1 MKKLAPV
8 LLCKM
13 MDMNDSKQTPDAAER
28 RLALDPGQ
36 SFIVQAPAGSGKT
49 ELLIQRYLK
58 LLACV
63 DAPEEIVAI
72 TFTRKAAAEMLERIL
87 LALETGKTPLPTI
100 CSTHEKLTCEL
111 AQAVLRKD
119 ERLGW
124 LITDNPM
131 RLRLQTIDSLC
142 ASLTQ
147 QMPMLSKFG
156 SQLETTEDASELYL
170 EAARITI
177 GMVESSNDVA
187 QDIERLMVHLDND
200 MSRIEKLLAEML
212 ARRDHWLRHVHGKSR
227 DELEA
232 ALENI
237 RHDALDHVARLFP
250 DSLRNELQLLFRYAT
265 ANLEAS
271 QQQSAIAGCPDT
283 ENLPDEA
290 SVNYW
295 CGIAGL
301 LLTKDGEWRKKW
313 TVNDGFPPGKTK
325 NEKEAARQ
333 WKDRVFTLI
342 EMLQN
347 NDQLRRA
354 LSDMRRLPPP
364 YYSEAQWEVLG
375 AITSLLPYAVGQLK
389 VVFQLSGKVDFTE
402 VAQGALRA
410 LGPPDEPTD
419 LALALDYRIRHLL
432 IDEFQD
438 TSISQ
443 YQLIE
448 KLIAGWEKDDGHSLF
463 AVGDPM
469 QSIYRFREAEVGLFL
484 RVRNRGIGN
493 IDLHPI
499 TLRANFRSEGGI
511 IQWVNDTF
519 SRIMPIDED
528 ISLGAVSYAPSVAVH
543 ALLEKTAVKM
553 HPFFNHDV
561 AGEAKKVAEI
571 VLQYRRGNPSAKVAI
586 LVRNRGH
593 LDEIVAQIK
602 VSGLR
607 FRAVEIERLCY
618 RPVVQDLLILTR
630 ALMHPADRLAWFA
643 LLRAPWCGLT
653 LKDLTV
659 LAATE
664 IIGRSNGGDDANKP
678 VEGNTRTVW
687 ELLNDENHLST
698 ISPDGYARLIRLREI
713 LAQCIA
719 NRYRQSLRATVEA
732 AWLVMG
738 GPGCLSSGD
747 RDENHSAADLE
758 DALIFLDYLE
768 SCEIAGEIPDLA
780 AFEHDLTKLY
790 ALPDLEADETLQIMT
805 IHKAKGLEFDCVIV
819 PGLGRASKHDDK
831 RLLKWME
838 RPRNRFDGAED
849 DSIVDLLLAPIHET
863 GVNNDSIY
871 TWLQKLDN
879 DKAYFENQ
887 RLLYVAATRAKKSL
901 HLLGDVGLSPH
912 KAGVKR
918 PVSGSLLN
926 ILWPVIQP
934 VYDKAADQQLSS
946 GTVMP
951 QHQKTDNESRLMI
964 DQSNYRLESNW
975 KLPSPPKPV
984 MWYASKKK
992 LLVHDAI
999 EYSWAGEMA
1008 RHIGTVVHR
1017 WLQRIAEDE
1026 MKDWDVARIA
1036 GLRQGFRQAL
1046 ITNGMSGSDEEVENA
1061 VQRVIAALTHSLS
1074 DSRGRWLLGPHQDA
1088 QNELRMTAMVNGER
1102 LNVVMDRTFCD
1113 ENGNRWIV
1121 DYKTSSHEGGG
1132 VEAFLDREQAR
1143 YRTQLERYAG
1153 LMKMKDKRELRLG
1166 LFFPLLKGWRAW
1178 KVE

>member
-1 MKKLAPV
+1 
-8 LLCKM
+8 
-13 MDMNDSKQTPDAAER
+13 MNDSRQIPDAKER
-28 RLALDPGQ
+28 SLALDPGQ

-87 LALETGKTPLPTI
+87 LALEAGKAPLPAKHNA
-100 CSTHEKLTCEL
+100 HEKLTHEL
-111 AQAVLRKD
+111 AQAVLQQD
-119 ERLGW
+119 QRLGW
-124 LITDNPM
+124 HITDNPM
-131 RLRLQTIDSLC
+131 RLRLQTIDALC
-142 ASLTQ
+142 ASLTR
-147 QMPMLSKFG
+147 QMPMLAKFG

-170 EAARITI
+170 EAARVTI
-177 GMVESSNDVA
+177 GMIASNHDVA
-187 QDIERLMVHLDND
+187 QDIERLMVYLDND
-200 MSRIEKLLAEML
+200 MSRIEILLAEML
-212 ARRDHWLRHVHGKSR
+212 ARRDHWLRHVHDKTR

-232 ALENI
+232 ALENV
-237 RHDALDHVARLFP
+237 RFDALNHVSRLFP
-250 DSLRNELQLLFRYAT
+250 DSLWNELQCLFRYAT
-265 ANLEAS
+265 ANLEANR
-271 QQQSAIAGCPDT
+271 QQSVIIGSADVEEMSGAG
-283 ENLPDEA
+283 
-290 SVNYW
+290 SVEYW

-301 LLTKDGEWRKKW
+301 LLTKEGEWRKKW
-313 TVNDGFPPGKTK
+313 AVREGFPPGKTK
-325 NEKEAARQ
+325 TEKEIARQ
-333 WKDRVFTLI
+333 WKDRIFTLV
-342 EMLQN
+342 EMLKN
-347 NDQLRRA
+347 NDDLRQA
-354 LSDMRRLPPP
+354 LSDMCRLPPP

-375 AITSLLPYAVGQLK
+375 VIIRLLPYAVGQLK

-402 VAQGALRA
+402 VAQGALLA

-448 KLIAGWEKDDGHSLF
+448 KLIAGWEKGDGHSLF

-484 RVRNRGIGN
+484 RVRKQGIGH
-493 IDLHPI
+493 IDLHPL
-499 TLRANFRSEGGI
+499 TLRANFRSDGGI
-511 IQWVNDTF
+511 IQWVNDVF

-528 ISLGAVSYAPSVAVH
+528 ISLGAVAYVPSVAVH
-543 ALLEKTAVKM
+543 ALHEKAAVKI
-553 HPFFNHDV
+553 HPFFNRDV
-561 AGEAKKVAEI
+561 AAEAKKVAEI
-571 VLQYRRGNPSAKVAI
+571 VLQYRRENPSAKIAV

-593 LDEIVAQIK
+593 LDEIVRQIK

-653 LKDLTV
+653 LKDLAAF
-659 LAATE
+659 AATE
-664 IIGRSNGGDDANKP
+664 IIPRSNGVDDKNKP
-678 VEGNTRTVW
+678 VKTNTRTVW

-719 NRYRQSLRATVEA
+719 NRYRQTLRATVEA
-732 AWLVMG
+732 AWFAMG
-738 GPGCLSSGD
+738 GPGCLSSGEK
-747 RDENHSAADLE
+747 DENHGATDLE

-768 SCEIAGEIPDLA
+768 SREVAGEIPDLA
-780 AFEHDLTKLY
+780 VFEQGLTKLY

-838 RPRNRFDGAED
+838 RPRNRFNGAGNDG
-849 DSIVDLLLAPIHET
+849 IVDLLLAPIHET
-863 GVNNDSIY
+863 GVNDDAIY

-887 RLLYVAATRAKKSL
+887 RLLYVAATRAKKTL

-912 KAGVKR
+912 DAGVKR
-918 PVSGSLLN
+918 PISGSLLN
-926 ILWPVIQP
+926 MLWQVIQP
-934 VYDKAADQQLSS
+934 VYDKAADQQLSLD
-946 GTVMP
+946 TVLP
-951 QHQKTDNESRLMI
+951 QNKKADDQSRVMI
-964 DQSNYRLESNW
+964 DQANYRLESNW
-975 KLPSPPKPV
+975 MLPPSPRPV
-984 MWYASKKK
+984 MWCATKEK
-992 LLVHDAI
+992 LHVHDTV
-999 EYSWAGEMA
+999 EYSWAGEIA

-1026 MKDWDVARIA
+1026 MKDWDIARIEW
-1036 GLRQGFRQAL
+1036 LRHDFERAL
-1046 ITNGMSGSDEEVENA
+1046 VMNGMSGSGEEVENA
-1061 VQRVIAALTHSLS
+1061 VRRVIAALSHALS
-1074 DSRGRWLLGPHQDA
+1074 DSRGRWLLGPQQDA

-1113 ENGNRWIV
+1113 ADGKRWIV

-1132 VEAFLDREQAR
+1132 VDAFLDREQAR
-1143 YRTQLERYAG
+1143 YRAQLERYAL
-1153 LMKMKDKRELRLG
+1153 LMRMMDKREIRLG

-1178 KVE
+1178 KAG